1 MVREANM
8 INYLIEVIIQ
18 WEVKLLVVRC
28 LGRCKREQD
37 GAFQFLYF
45 SYCTENGGAAVT
57 AHSLDYE
64 HL

>member
-28 LGRCKREQD
+28 IGRCKREQD
-37 GAFQFLYF
+37 GAFQLLYF
-45 SYCTENGGAAVT
+45 SYCIENVGAAVNS
-57 AHSLDYE
+57 A
-64 HL
+64 

>member
-1 MVREANM
+1 M

-37 GAFQFLYF
+37 GAFQLLYF
-45 SYCTENGGAAVT
+45 SYCIENGGAAVN
-57 AHSLDYE
+57 SS
-64 HL
+64 